1 MLTLKIKDQKLRK
14 VFKKNENRT
23 TILKFLYTNFLNKNK
38 NESKKSLKVEPFLVL
53 KQKNFSKTKIVRRCI
68 INNRGRGS
76 IRPFNISR
84 IKLRELFQFGIIP
97 GYKKAVW

>member
-1 MLTLKIKDQKLRK
+1 MLHLKIKDQKLRK
-14 VFKKNENRT
+14 EFNNKEKS
-23 TILKFLYTNFLNKNK
+23 TIIAKFVYTNFLNKK
-38 NESKKSLKVEPFLVL
+38 ETKKELKFEPLTRL

-68 INNRGRGS
+68 LNNRGRGS

-97 GYKKAVW
+97 GYKKSV

>member
-1 MLTLKIKDQKLRK
+1 MLLKKAKDLKIRK
-14 VFKKNENRT
+14 IFFKKEILNLS
-23 TILKFLYTNFLNKNK
+23 LKFIYTNFFNRNKN
-38 NESKKSLKVEPFLVL
+38 SLKFYSLKYL

-68 INNRGRGS
+68 LNNRSRGS

-97 GYKKAVW
+97 GYKKSVW